1 MISMIQ
7 RTLVLI
13 KPDGVQRGIIGQI
26 ITRFENA
33 GLKIVGAKMVW
44 VDAAFSKKHYAE
56 HVHKQFYKAL
66 EAMLTLGPV
75 FATVLEGVEAVALV
89 RKIVG
94 PTEPRAAPPGTIR
107 GDFSHMSYA
116 YADSKDI
123 GLKNIMHAS
132 DSVESAKVE
141 IALWFTPDELHSYK
155 SVHDVHVL
163 E

>member
-1 MISMIQ
+1 MIQ

-13 KPDGVQRGIIGQI
+13 KPDGVQRGLVGQI

-33 GLKIVGAKMVW
+33 GLKIVGGKMVL
-44 VDAAFSKKHYAE
+44 VDANFSKKHYAE
-56 HVHKQFYKAL
+56 HIQKKFYKAL
-66 EAMLTLGPV
+66 EAMLTQGPV
-75 FATVLEGVEAVALV
+75 FALVLEGVEAVALV
-89 RKIVG
+89 RKMVG
-94 PTEPRAAPPGTIR
+94 STEPKAAPPGTIR

-123 GLKNIMHAS
+123 GLKNIIHAS
-132 DSVESAKVE
+132 DSVDSARTE
-141 IALWFTPDELHSYK
+141 IVLWFSPSELHSYK

>member
-1 MISMIQ
+1 MIQ

-13 KPDGVQRGIIGQI
+13 KPDGVQRGIAGQI
-26 ITRFENA
+26 LTRFENA
-33 GLKIVGAKMVW
+33 GLKIVGAKMVL

-56 HVHKQFYKAL
+56 HVQKKFYKAL
-66 EAMLTLGPV
+66 EAMLTQGPV
-75 FATVLEGVEAVALV
+75 LAFVLEGVEAVALV
-89 RKIVG
+89 RKMVG
-94 PTEPRAAPPGTIR
+94 STEPKTAPPGTIR

-123 GLKNIMHAS
+123 GLKNIIHAS
-132 DSVESAKVE
+132 DSVDSAKTE
-141 IALWFTPDELHSYK
+141 IMLWFSPSELHTYK

>member
-1 MISMIQ
+1 MIQ

-13 KPDGVQRGIIGQI
+13 KPDGVQRGLVGQI

-33 GLKIVGAKMVW
+33 GMKLVGGKMVW
-44 VDAAFSKKHYAE
+44 VDANFSKKHYAE
-56 HVHKQFYKAL
+56 HVQKKFYKAL
-66 EAMLTLGPV
+66 EAMLTQGPV
-75 FATVLEGVEAVALV
+75 FALVLEGVEAVALV

-94 PTEPRAAPPGTIR
+94 PTEPKAAPPGTIR

-123 GLKNIMHAS
+123 GLKNIIHAS
-132 DSVESAKVE
+132 DSVDSAKVE
-141 IALWFTPDELHSYK
+141 VALWFSPGELHSYK

>member
-1 MISMIQ
+1 MIQ

-13 KPDGVQRGIIGQI
+13 KPDGVQRGLVGQI
-26 ITRFENA
+26 VTRFENA
-33 GLKIVGAKMVW
+33 GMKIVGGKMVW
-44 VDAAFSKKHYAE
+44 VDANFSKKHYAE
-56 HVHKQFYKAL
+56 HLQKKFYKAL
-66 EAMLTLGPV
+66 EAMLTQGPV
-75 FATVLEGVEAVALV
+75 FALVLEGVEAVALV

-94 PTEPRAAPPGTIR
+94 PTEPKMAPPGTIR

-123 GLKNIMHAS
+123 GLKNIIHAS
-132 DSVESAKVE
+132 DSVDSARTE
-141 IALWFTPDELHSYK
+141 ITLWFSPNELHSYK

>member
-1 MISMIQ
+1 MIQ

-13 KPDGVQRGIIGQI
+13 KPDGVQRGLVGQI

-33 GLKIVGAKMVW
+33 GLKIVGGKMVW
-44 VDAAFSKKHYAE
+44 VDAAFSKQHYAE
-56 HVHKQFYKAL
+56 HIQKKFYPAL
-66 EAMLTLGPV
+66 EAMLTQGPV
-75 FATVLEGVEAVALV
+75 FALVLEGVEAAALV

-94 PTEPRAAPPGTIR
+94 PTEPKAAPPGTIR

-116 YADSKDI
+116 YADAKDI
-123 GLKNIMHAS
+123 GLKNIIHAS
-132 DSVESAKVE
+132 DSPVSAKTE
-141 IALWFTPDELHSYK
+141 IALWFSPNELHTYK

>member
-1 MISMIQ
+1 MIQ

-13 KPDGVQRGIIGQI
+13 KPDGVQRSLVGQI

-33 GLKIVGAKMVW
+33 GLKIVGGKMVW
-44 VDAAFSKKHYAE
+44 VDANFSKKHYAE
-56 HVHKQFYKAL
+56 HIQKKFYKAL
-66 EAMLTLGPV
+66 EAMLTQGPV
-75 FATVLEGVEAVALV
+75 FALVLEGVEAIALV

-94 PTEPRAAPPGTIR
+94 PTEPKGAPPGTIR

-123 GLKNIMHAS
+123 GLKNIIHAS
-132 DSVESAKVE
+132 DSVDSARTE
-141 IALWFTPDELHSYK
+141 IMLWFSPSELHSYK
-155 SVHDVHVL
+155 SVHDMHIL

>member
-1 MISMIQ
+1 MIQ

-13 KPDGVQRGIIGQI
+13 KPDGVQRSLVGQI

-33 GLKIVGAKMVW
+33 GMKIVGGKMVW
-44 VDAAFSKKHYAE
+44 VDANFSKKHYAE
-56 HVHKQFYKAL
+56 HVQKKFYKAL
-66 EAMLTLGPV
+66 EAMLTQGPV
-75 FATVLEGVEAVALV
+75 VALVLEGVEAVALV

-94 PTEPRAAPPGTIR
+94 PTEPKMAPPGTVR

-123 GLKNIMHAS
+123 GLKNIIHAS
-132 DSVESAKVE
+132 DSIDSAKTE
-141 IALWFTPDELHSYK
+141 IMLWFSPSELHSYK
-155 SVHDVHVL
+155 SVHDVHML